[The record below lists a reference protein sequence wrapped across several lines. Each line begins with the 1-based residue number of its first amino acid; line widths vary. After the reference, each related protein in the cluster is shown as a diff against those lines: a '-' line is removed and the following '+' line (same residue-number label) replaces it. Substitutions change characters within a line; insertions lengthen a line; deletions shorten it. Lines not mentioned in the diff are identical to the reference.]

1 MSESFYNYLVKELIL
16 GFFKRNPLKKGSRFF
31 LIIENET
38 HRDGLMKALE
48 DNSESITLSEI
59 YSGDEANVVEDT
71 YDTIVLHPSVGSP
84 SLIVGYDKT
93 ATADYLTTIRN
104 SVGVSGGKYEDYA
117 VLFILSDNTSSI
129 LSSLNTTVMDLQ
141 STGGPLSSRYII
153 NNIESKAK
161 DVIIRD
167 VEMTYLSSHLSKI
180 SEYISDGTCNLF
192 DFKNALSV
200 LSDKTMKGHFN
211 DLDFFPDRT
220 IYDSAFKPTDSEMI
234 QRVNKNHELF
244 RKISDIMNQDDDT
257 DKLSALQKI
266 LDEKLSKK
274 ILATGCWKQID
285 FQEFLNS
292 LERKAVTAELEL
304 DNIALPT
311 EGLLSSLIYYTKGNR
326 KKKTTNSIIICDQS
340 EATEQKV
347 IISFNKDIKKFNSEV
362 CQVSGNTV
370 TITVKDELIKQTV
383 GLNDNHHDFFIMKLP
398 CGKELFKDIQNC
410 FSINKRGGENSR
422 SSSRGIR
429 HIDLR

>member
-1 MSESFYNYLVKELIL
+1 MKHNMSESFYNYLVKELIL

-153 NNIESKAK
+153 NNIEYQS
-161 DVIIRD
+161 
-167 VEMTYLSSHLSKI
+167 
-180 SEYISDGTCNLF
+180 
-192 DFKNALSV
+192 
-200 LSDKTMKGHFN
+200 
-211 DLDFFPDRT
+211 
-220 IYDSAFKPTDSEMI
+220 
-234 QRVNKNHELF
+234 
-244 RKISDIMNQDDDT
+244 
-257 DKLSALQKI
+257 
-266 LDEKLSKK
+266 
-274 ILATGCWKQID
+274 
-285 FQEFLNS
+285 FL
-292 LERKAVTAELEL
+292 
-304 DNIALPT
+304 
-311 EGLLSSLIYYTKGNR
+311 
-326 KKKTTNSIIICDQS
+326 C
-340 EATEQKV
+340 
-347 IISFNKDIKKFNSEV
+347 
-362 CQVSGNTV
+362 
-370 TITVKDELIKQTV
+370 
-383 GLNDNHHDFFIMKLP
+383 
-398 CGKELFKDIQNC
+398 
-410 FSINKRGGENSR
+410 
-422 SSSRGIR
+422 
-429 HIDLR
+429 